1 MKETTDAFTLLHK
14 ELNDKVKEKERK
26 KRALSK
32 AVCIS
37 VARVILYRLIPMAVK
52 ESLCTEKACPLD
64 ELFS

>member
-14 ELNDKVKEKERK
+14 EMNDKVKEEERM

-32 AVCIS
+32 GVRTS
-37 VARVILYRLIPMAVK
+37 VAGIILNGLTPMALA
-52 ESLCTEKACPLD
+52 ESLCTEKACPLN